1 MPRTTPADSGWGWAA
16 TVAGGPRRWKPGV
29 VPYLAAEAVMDSAQS
44 GQAGLRDL
52 PGSVGARLQVPPGIP
67 MHSP

>member
-1 MPRTTPADSGWGWAA
+1 
-16 TVAGGPRRWKPGV
+16 
-29 VPYLAAEAVMDSAQS
+29 MDSAQS